1 MTFLHRSRV
10 RLLRHVDKS
19 TALTLRVQKHRNR
32 VFDVLMIF
40 ASMMGDEFYI
50 VMLPLLRW
58 VAVPFGVVDV
68 EFAFRITTLLLFGSL
83 LAGVIK
89 DVANSPRPPHD
100 RVWTAKIEIDR
111 GFVSSHSMNA
121 AGIAFFS
128 LASLWSR
135 LDHDDQHVAVAVAL
149 AWSLSIAFSRL
160 YNGVHSWP
168 DIVAGYSLG
177 VFLGLSFANP
187 AVADWTVGWPPAVL
201 SAVIA
206 FVHPRPPTVTASRAV
221 ALASLLHSLALAH
234 SLQGVALGADSLLA
248 RALGA
253 VPFFVVPFTGACSRA
268 SPILVRLAL
277 GGGVLRLFSV
287 VGRTVAHRLVPLLPF
302 DAFDKLGKPVAL
314 PTFAYEKLSVEQ
326 RQELKR
332 QIVHTRVKTLL
343 AVPVFALVFW
353 AVPLVFEPLA
363 AAHLAP
369 ECRQL

>member
-1 MTFLHRSRV
+1 MSFLQRGRV

-32 VFDVLMIF
+32 AFDLLMIF

-58 VAVPFGVVDV
+58 VAVPFGAVDLD
-68 EFAFRITTLLLFGSL
+68 FAFRITTLLLFGSL

-100 RVWTAKIEIDR
+100 RVWTAKIEIDK

-128 LASLWSR
+128 LASIWST
-135 LDHDDQHVAVAVAL
+135 LDRDGQHTAVVVAL
-149 AWSLSIAFSRL
+149 VWSVSIAFSRL
-160 YNGVHSWP
+160 YNGVHSYP
-168 DIVAGYSLG
+168 DIFAGYALG
-177 VFLGLSFANP
+177 ICLGLTFANP
-187 AVADWTVGWPPAVL
+187 AVAEWTIGWPPAL
-201 SAVIA
+201 ASAVIA

-221 ALASLLHSLALAH
+221 ALASLLTSLALAYQ
-234 SLQGVALGADSLLA
+234 LQGSGTGSLLA
-248 RALGA
+248 RLVGA
-253 VPFFVVPFTGACSRA
+253 VPFFTVPFTAECSRA

-277 GGGVLRLFSV
+277 GGAVLRVFSV
-287 VGRTVAHRLVPLLPF
+287 AGRAAAHRLVPLLPF
-302 DAFDKLGKPVAL
+302 DAFDKLGKPLAL
-314 PTFAYEKLSVEQ
+314 PTFAYDKPTNEQ

-332 QIVHTRVKTLL
+332 QIAHTRAKTLM
-343 AVPVFALVFW
+343 AVPVFVLVFW
-353 AVPLVFEPLA
+353 ALPLVFEPLA

-369 ECRQL
+369 QCQH